1 MRSSLSVFL
10 IFFLC
15 LSSVTFTAK
24 GQGSSTLEIMSAD
37 LLEGAKG
44 FERLIGGVQMKHQNS
59 LIFCD
64 SAHFFRETNKARLF
78 GDVRIVDQVDP
89 VQTRSA
95 YAEYDGNTKIAKLR
109 TNVIFTNQKTTLY
122 TDNLDYDRASNIA
135 YYLNDG
141 KVVDSVNVLTSKRG
155 TYQVNLERITFEDEV
170 VLINPDYTM
179 KTNYLVYLTIPKTA
193 ETKGLTNLI
202 SKEGNTLDAEKGSFY
217 NTQQKQFQF
226 FEGIVETETSRVKAK
241 QLFYDEQKAYY
252 EGKENVSV
260 YNKEREIEVYGDIGQ
275 YWEERKYSL
284 VHGNALVRKYF
295 EKDTLFVTADS
306 LISQE
311 SEEDSAKFLLA
322 FRSINLV
329 KADLSGVADSLAYNY
344 SDSSIRLFQD
354 PVMWSQTSQISADS
368 MIFFI
373 ANEELDRVFVKD
385 KAFVITQDTIFNFNQ
400 MKGRSMMAY
409 FKEGQ
414 ISHLNID
421 GNGESLYFALEG
433 DTLTQ
438 GVNRTLSAN
447 IKLVFVDGAI
457 HRVTYG
463 IKPDGTFTPVQKLTD
478 ENSRLEGFRWRI
490 EGKPGME
497 TINAWRKPEEIDP
510 EAKNLFDIPDAKI
523 PLPTDEE
530 IQKELQKSSS
540 PLQKNVL
547 KPVLR
552 NKTGG

>member
-10 IFFLC
+10 IFSLC
-15 LSSVTFTAK
+15 LSAVSFTAK
-24 GQGSSTLEIMSAD
+24 GQGSSTLEIIAAD
-37 LLEGAKG
+37 LLEGAAG
-44 FERLIGGVQMKHQNS
+44 FERLIGGVQMKNQNS

-95 YAEYDGNTKIAKLR
+95 YAEYDGNTKMAKLR
-109 TNVIFTNQKTTLY
+109 TNVVFTNQKTTLY
-122 TDNLDYDRASNIA
+122 TDNLDYDRGSNIA
-135 YYLNDG
+135 YYMNDG

-155 TYQVNLERITFEDEV
+155 TYEVNLERITFEDEV
-170 VLINPDYTM
+170 VLVNPDYTM
-179 KTNYLVYLTIPKTA
+179 KTNYLVYLTVPKTA

-202 SKEGNTLDAEKGSFY
+202 SKEGNTLDAQKGSFY

-226 FEGIVETETSRVKAK
+226 FEGIVESETSRVKAK

-260 YNKEREIEVYGDIGQ
+260 YNKERDIEVFGDIGQ
-275 YWEERKYSL
+275 YWEDRKYSL

-306 LISQE
+306 LISQD
-311 SEEDSAKFLLA
+311 SEADSAKFLLA

-354 PVMWSQTSQISADS
+354 PVTWSQTSQISADS

-373 ANEELDRVFVKD
+373 ANEELDRVFMKD

-409 FKEGQ
+409 FKEGK

-438 GVNRTLSAN
+438 GINRTLSAN
-447 IKLVFVDGAI
+447 IKLVFEDGAI
-457 HRVTYG
+457 RRVTYG
-463 IKPDGTFTPVQKLTD
+463 IKPDGTFTPVQKLTE

-490 EGKPGME
+490 EEKPDMK

-510 EAKNLFDIPDAKI
+510 AAKNLFDVPDVKI

-530 IQKELQKSSS
+530 IQKELRKSSS
-540 PLQKNVL
+540 PIQKNSSI
-547 KPVLR
+547 PVLR
-552 NKTGG
+552 NNIDV